1 MDKLTAVNYLIGIL
15 GSAPVGALSNK
26 NPDVSIAEDALDAA
40 IISVTS
46 AGYWF
51 NEVYEITFSPDPVT
65 SFIDLTGYYKV
76 ITRNY
81 YGVLVD
87 GKLFD
92 PQENTYE
99 FTQDIIADGIKALT
113 FEKLPESVQ
122 EAVKYFA
129 GVQLCT
135 TDLEDSQKR
144 NEVEI
149 FYNNAFRQMKNEDLE
164 IKRRN
169 QQTGNPRVMQALHRV
184 RPARLMN
191 RRGPNFGGRG
201 YI

>member
-1 MDKLTAVNYLIGIL
+1 MTKLDAVNYLIGLL
-15 GSAPVGALSNK
+15 GSAPVGALTNK

-51 NEVYEITFSPDPVT
+51 NEVYEVTFSPDPVT

-92 PQENTYE
+92 PKENTYE
-99 FTQDIIADGIKALT
+99 FTQDIIADGVKALT
-113 FEKLPESVQ
+113 FEKLPVSAQ

-144 NEVEI
+144 NEVEV
-149 FYNNAFRQMKNEDLE
+149 FYNNAFKQVKNEDLE
-164 IKRRN
+164 IKRRS
-169 QQTGNPRVMQALHRV
+169 QVTGNPRTQQALFRV

-201 YI
+201 Y